1 MRPVIHDELL
11 AKIPNKYILKIAA
24 GKRAREIFDGSE
36 PMITVDKKTTTIRTV
51 LFEIA
56 DGKVGVENEE
66 K

>member
-11 AKIPNKYILKIAA
+11 AKIPNKYILTIAA
-24 GKRAREIFDGSE
+24 GKRAREIFYGSE